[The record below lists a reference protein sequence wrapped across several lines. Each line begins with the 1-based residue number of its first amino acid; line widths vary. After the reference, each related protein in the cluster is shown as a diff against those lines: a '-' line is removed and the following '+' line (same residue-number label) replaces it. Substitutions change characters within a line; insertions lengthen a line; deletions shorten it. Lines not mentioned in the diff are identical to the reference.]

1 MLFPTPPT
9 WKSQRFVNAAY
20 FTPELLKGAKI
31 MALAHVNYYS
41 HVLGQDCQAE
51 VVLPQKRMETDP
63 DPLRRG
69 GELPVLWLLHGGT
82 EDNTAWQRQTSIERY
97 ATDAGIAVVMP
108 SAQLSFYSNM
118 ASGGRYLDFIAE
130 ELPKTMR
137 GFFHFSDK
145 RENNFVAGSSMGGY
159 GAFKLALT
167 KPEKY
172 AAAASLSGSLDLAAM
187 AQQMSADPRA
197 KKVIELALG
206 DIDKLK
212 DSEHDI
218 LFLLKKAKKEGTNIP
233 KLFVCCGTDDFIYSQ
248 SVTFRELAKRIGVEI
263 TYHEEPGA
271 HEWEFWNRNIQNV
284 LKWLPF
290 SNKSEN

>member
-130 ELPKTMR
+130 ELPKN
-137 GFFHFSDK
+137 H
-145 RENNFVAGSSMGGY
+145 AGI
-159 GAFKLALT
+159 F
-167 KPEKY
+167 P
-172 AAAASLSGSLDLAAM
+172 
-187 AQQMSADPRA
+187 
-197 KKVIELALG
+197 
-206 DIDKLK
+206 
-212 DSEHDI
+212 
-218 LFLLKKAKKEGTNIP
+218 LL
-233 KLFVCCGTDDFIYSQ
+233 
-248 SVTFRELAKRIGVEI
+248 
-263 TYHEEPGA
+263 
-271 HEWEFWNRNIQNV
+271 
-284 LKWLPF
+284 
-290 SNKSEN
+290 